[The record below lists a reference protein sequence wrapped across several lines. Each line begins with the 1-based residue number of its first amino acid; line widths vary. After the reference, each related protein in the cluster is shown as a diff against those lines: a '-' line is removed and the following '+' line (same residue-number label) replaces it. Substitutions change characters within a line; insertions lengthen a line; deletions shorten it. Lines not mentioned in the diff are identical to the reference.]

1 MELKPKTDAKT
12 QLVDMLN
19 KIEGFNSSI
28 NYLGYKFNT
37 QGIKHK
43 ADENPID
50 YRLSVN
56 LSDSKID
63 KYKSRIKLS
72 FDTYNEESKYDERRA
87 RKILFDCLRML
98 TGNTNLALRL
108 AFISQTVYL
117 IKRKKMA

>member
-72 FDTYNEESKYDERRA
+72 FDHIMRRVSMTSVEHEKYY
-87 RKILFDCLRML
+87 L
-98 TGNTNLALRL
+98 T
-108 AFISQTVYL
+108 V
-117 IKRKKMA
+117 